1 MRNNNNQK
9 NVYIIVE
16 SLSTQ
21 TRERKAKRLQGTER
35 KREVTIVEA
44 ILHFAQLHQYVIR
57 IGLVNNLKVVLGAEF
72 GATIVVQHKLPQL
85 VVIVW
90 LAVLEN
96 IRDPVPLGIGG
107 TRAQTRSTG
116 DLSRLANDLLVFH
129 GQNFTA
135 RHQVVVLQL

>member
-1 MRNNNNQK
+1 MQNNYKKK
-9 NVYIIVE
+9 NV
-16 SLSTQ
+16 LSTQ

-44 ILHFAQLHQYVIR
+44 ILHFAQLHQYIIR

-72 GATIVVQHKLPQL
+72 GATIVVQHELPQL
-85 VVIVW
+85 VVIIW

-96 IRDPVPLGIGG
+96 ICDLVPLGIGG
-107 TRAQTRSTG
+107 TRAQTRPTG
-116 DLSRLANDLLVFH
+116 DLSRLANDLLVFY
-129 GQNFTA
+129 GQDFTA